1 MALVLTLLPF
11 WKTLRCNMTL
21 HFSEMTDHAMLC
33 RYLIDN
39 KFISIY
45 EKDIRF

>member
-1 MALVLTLLPF
+1 MALVLTLMPF

-33 RYLIDN
+33 QYLID

-45 EKDIRF
+45 E